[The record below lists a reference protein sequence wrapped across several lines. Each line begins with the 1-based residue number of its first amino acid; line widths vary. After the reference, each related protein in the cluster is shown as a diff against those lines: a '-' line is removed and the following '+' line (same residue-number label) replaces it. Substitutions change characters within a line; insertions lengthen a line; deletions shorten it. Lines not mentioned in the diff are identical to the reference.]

1 MKKKI
6 KIFSI
11 LLVVIILISTIL
23 IITLNKKE
31 TELRTIK
38 SQKELLKI
46 YEGETNQN
54 LKENLIG
61 IITMPFSILYYPSKY
76 YYYDDIAKSDGIL
89 DAGVDTIISNNTSN
103 SESSSSSSSTK
114 SYSTTNIQVEN
125 VDEADIVKTDGDY
138 IYSISEENVVITDVK
153 DPKKP
158 TIVSKFAIAD
168 NSIPEDLILYKDKLI
183 VISEGETTGN
193 SYYRNANTTVEI
205 YDISSIENPV
215 LTKNYTMNKPY
226 YTSRCID
233 NVLYVISTGSLKKA
247 DNDEIDISYTEDGM
261 EKSLNLENIKYLK
274 DLKTRKQ
281 TLISV
286 VDLNN
291 ERSDIKID
299 SYLMDISNA
308 YVSEN
313 AIYLLNEKYK
323 YESYIPSIKSIFGL
337 KGVFGLADYETDGEN
352 GYWTEI
358 YKFDIYKNGNV
369 KYSAKTKIE
378 GKTINQYSLDEK
390 DNHLRIALYNN
401 KGSRVAILDE
411 KLKQIGISNYVAK
424 GETMYSSR
432 FIGNKVYFVTYKT
445 MDPLF
450 VMDLSD
456 ETNPK
461 VLGELKIPGYSTYLH
476 PYDENHI
483 IGIGMET
490 KETVRRDYSGKVIS
504 TTAKIVGMKMA
515 LFDISNVNT
524 PIQISSVVIGDSRT
538 TSAILTNPKALLFSK
553 EKSLIAIPVNNY
565 SDDFEINDSDSYSSL
580 VNNYSKYNKP
590 YIAEGYFV
598 YNINIQDGFKLKGI
612 ITHEKE
618 KNTYYNNT
626 TKLLRGLYIDNNLYT
641 VSETAIKVNDLDSLK
656 QVGEIKIKEVP
667 TNTTEQSDRKDEN
680 DTIVL
685 DEKDE
690 HKIENNTIVIE

>member
-6 KIFSI
+6 KVFSI
-11 LLVVIILISTIL
+11 LLVIIILISTIL
-23 IITLNKKE
+23 IITLNKKA

-46 YEGETNQN
+46 YEGQTNQN

-61 IITMPFSILYYPSKY
+61 IITMPFSIFHYPRK
-76 YYYDDIAKSDGIL
+76 YYYDDIAKGDMIMDSITNTGI
-89 DAGVDTIISNNTSN
+89 NTSKA
-103 SESSSSSSSTK
+103 ESSSSSSNTK

-158 TIVSKFAIAD
+158 IIVSKFPIVG
-168 NSIPEDLILYKDKLI
+168 NGIPEDLILYKNKLV
-183 VISEGETTGN
+183 VIATGETTEN
-193 SYYRNANTTVEI
+193 LYYRNTTVEV
-205 YDISSIENPV
+205 YDISSRENPV
-215 LTKNYTMNKPY
+215 LTKNYTMNEPY

-233 NVLYVISTGSLKKA
+233 NVLYVISTGDLRK
-247 DNDEIDISYTEDGM
+247 DESGKIDISYFEDSTT
-261 EKSLNLENIKYLK
+261 KSLKLENIKYLK
-274 DLKTRKQ
+274 DLKTKKQ

-286 VDLNN
+286 VDLDN
-291 ERSDIKID
+291 ERADIKID

-313 AIYLLNEKYK
+313 AIYLLDEKYNF
-323 YESYIPSIKSIFGL
+323 ENYIPSIKSIFGL
-337 KGVFGLADYETDGEN
+337 KGIYGLSDYEYEN
-352 GYWTEI
+352 ESEYWTEI

-369 KYSAKTKIE
+369 KYRTKTKIE
-378 GKTINQYSLDEK
+378 GRTINQYSLDEK
-390 DNHLRIALYNN
+390 DNHLRIALYDS
-401 KGSRVAILDE
+401 KGSRVAIFDE
-411 KLKQIGISNYVAK
+411 KLKQIGISDYVAK

-432 FIGNKVYFVTYKT
+432 FMGNKVYFVTYKT
-445 MDPLF
+445 VDPLF

-456 ETNPK
+456 ETNPR

-490 KETVRRDYSGKVIS
+490 KETVRRNYSGKVIF
-504 TTAKIVGMKMA
+504 TTSKIVGMKMA
-515 LFDISNVNT
+515 LFDVSNVKA

-565 SDDFEINDSDSYSSL
+565 SEDFEINTSDSDSYSLL
-580 VNNYSKYNKP
+580 VNSYSKYNKP

-598 YNINIQDGFKLKGI
+598 YNINIQDGFNLKGI

-618 KNTYYNNT
+618 RSTYYNNT

-641 VSETAIKVNDLDSLK
+641 VSETAIKVNELESLK
-656 QVGEIKIKEVP
+656 QVSEIKIKEVP
-667 TNTTEQSDRKDEN
+667 TSTTKQSDSK
-680 DTIVL
+680 

-690 HKIENNTIVIE
+690 HEIENNTIGIE

>member
-205 YDISSIENPV
+205 YDISSRENPV

-358 YKFDIYKNGNV
+358 YKFDIYKDGNV
-369 KYSAKTKIE
+369 KYSAKTKIKGE
-378 GKTINQYSLDEK
+378 TINQYSLDEK

-401 KGSRVAILDE
+401 KGSRVAIFDE

-461 VLGELKIPGYSTYLH
+461 VLGELKIPGYS
-476 PYDENHI
+476 
-483 IGIGMET
+483 M
-490 KETVRRDYSGKVIS
+490 
-504 TTAKIVGMKMA
+504 
-515 LFDISNVNT
+515 
-524 PIQISSVVIGDSRT
+524 
-538 TSAILTNPKALLFSK
+538 
-553 EKSLIAIPVNNY
+553 
-565 SDDFEINDSDSYSSL
+565 
-580 VNNYSKYNKP
+580 
-590 YIAEGYFV
+590 
-598 YNINIQDGFKLKGI
+598 
-612 ITHEKE
+612 
-618 KNTYYNNT
+618 
-626 TKLLRGLYIDNNLYT
+626 
-641 VSETAIKVNDLDSLK
+641 
-656 QVGEIKIKEVP
+656 
-667 TNTTEQSDRKDEN
+667 
-680 DTIVL
+680 
-685 DEKDE
+685 
-690 HKIENNTIVIE
+690 

>member
-205 YDISSIENPV
+205 YDISSRENPV

-247 DNDEIDISYTEDGM
+247 DNDEIDISYTEDCM

-274 DLKTRKQ
+274 Q
-281 TLISV
+281 NGI
-286 VDLNN
+286 
-291 ERSDIKID
+291 IIYID
-299 SYLMDISNA
+299 RPI
-308 YVSEN
+308 
-313 AIYLLNEKYK
+313 
-323 YESYIPSIKSIFGL
+323 
-337 KGVFGLADYETDGEN
+337 
-352 GYWTEI
+352 
-358 YKFDIYKNGNV
+358 
-369 KYSAKTKIE
+369 
-378 GKTINQYSLDEK
+378 
-390 DNHLRIALYNN
+390 DN
-401 KGSRVAILDE
+401 
-411 KLKQIGISNYVAK
+411 
-424 GETMYSSR
+424 
-432 FIGNKVYFVTYKT
+432 
-445 MDPLF
+445 
-450 VMDLSD
+450 
-456 ETNPK
+456 
-461 VLGELKIPGYSTYLH
+461 
-476 PYDENHI
+476 
-483 IGIGMET
+483 
-490 KETVRRDYSGKVIS
+490 
-504 TTAKIVGMKMA
+504 
-515 LFDISNVNT
+515 
-524 PIQISSVVIGDSRT
+524 
-538 TSAILTNPKALLFSK
+538 ILTDVQVTSRPLLK
-553 EKSLIAIPVNNY
+553 EGP
-565 SDDFEINDSDSYSSL
+565 
-580 VNNYSKYNKP
+580 
-590 YIAEGYFV
+590 
-598 YNINIQDGFKLKGI
+598 QKLYELDKQR
-612 ITHEKE
+612 HQ
-618 KNTYYNNT
+618 
-626 TKLLRGLYIDNNLYT
+626 LYLEACDHRI
-641 VSETAIKVNDLDSLK
+641 VNDDTLENITD
-656 QVGEIKIKEVP
+656 KI
-667 TNTTEQSDRKDEN
+667 
-680 DTIVL
+680 
-685 DEKDE
+685 
-690 HKIENNTIVIE
+690 IELITKNKFED

>member
-1 MKKKI
+1 
-6 KIFSI
+6 
-11 LLVVIILISTIL
+11 
-23 IITLNKKE
+23 
-31 TELRTIK
+31 
-38 SQKELLKI
+38 
-46 YEGETNQN
+46 
-54 LKENLIG
+54 
-61 IITMPFSILYYPSKY
+61 
-76 YYYDDIAKSDGIL
+76 
-89 DAGVDTIISNNTSN
+89 
-103 SESSSSSSSTK
+103 
-114 SYSTTNIQVEN
+114 
-125 VDEADIVKTDGDY
+125 
-138 IYSISEENVVITDVK
+138 
-153 DPKKP
+153 
-158 TIVSKFAIAD
+158 
-168 NSIPEDLILYKDKLI
+168 
-183 VISEGETTGN
+183 
-193 SYYRNANTTVEI
+193 
-205 YDISSIENPV
+205 
-215 LTKNYTMNKPY
+215 
-226 YTSRCID
+226 
-233 NVLYVISTGSLKKA
+233 
-247 DNDEIDISYTEDGM
+247 
-261 EKSLNLENIKYLK
+261 
-274 DLKTRKQ
+274 
-281 TLISV
+281 
-286 VDLNN
+286 
-291 ERSDIKID
+291 
-299 SYLMDISNA
+299 
-308 YVSEN
+308 
-313 AIYLLNEKYK
+313 
-323 YESYIPSIKSIFGL
+323 
-337 KGVFGLADYETDGEN
+337 
-352 GYWTEI
+352 
-358 YKFDIYKNGNV
+358 
-369 KYSAKTKIE
+369 
-378 GKTINQYSLDEK
+378 
-390 DNHLRIALYNN
+390 
-401 KGSRVAILDE
+401 
-411 KLKQIGISNYVAK
+411 
-424 GETMYSSR
+424 MYSSR

-490 KETVRRDYSGKVIS
+490 KETVRRDYSGRVIS

-515 LFDISNVNT
+515 LFDVSNVNT

-565 SDDFEINDSDSYSSL
+565 SDDFEINASDSYSSL

-667 TNTTEQSDRKDEN
+667 TSTTEQSDRKDEN